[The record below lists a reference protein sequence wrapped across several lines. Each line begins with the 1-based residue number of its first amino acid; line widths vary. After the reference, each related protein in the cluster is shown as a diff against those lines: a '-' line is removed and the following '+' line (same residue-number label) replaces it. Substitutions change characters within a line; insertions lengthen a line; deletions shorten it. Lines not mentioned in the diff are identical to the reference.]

1 MPLVPYYK
9 PWLSQADQIKMLKGR
24 GLLIGDANA
33 AAHFLGHLNYYR
45 SSHVF
50 IAALIT
56 RDS

>member
-45 SSHVF
+45 F
-50 IAALIT
+50 GGYCLAL
-56 RDS
+56 